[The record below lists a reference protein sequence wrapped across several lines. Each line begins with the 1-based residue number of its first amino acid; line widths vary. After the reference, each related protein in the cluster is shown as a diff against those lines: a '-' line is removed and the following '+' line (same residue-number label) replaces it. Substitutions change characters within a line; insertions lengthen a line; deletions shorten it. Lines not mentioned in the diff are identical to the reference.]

1 MQSRLLSH
9 QAHAGSGKTP
19 GFAGKG
25 HSASPQRGCARP
37 PVASAT
43 QQASQASP
51 AAYAQRRGVLS
62 RQGADWEGHSQMQ
75 QSPPMLDLA
84 EAGFDQHSGSAGFGP
99 ELGLPLWNPDD
110 WEFGSLLGS
119 GSFGAVHEARNAVSG
134 RVVAVKALAKALPA
148 ARRLP
153 SRGTGR

>member
-1 MQSRLLSH
+1 
-9 QAHAGSGKTP
+9 
-19 GFAGKG
+19 
-25 HSASPQRGCARP
+25 
-37 PVASAT
+37 
-43 QQASQASP
+43 
-51 AAYAQRRGVLS
+51 
-62 RQGADWEGHSQMQ
+62 MQ